1 LRYRGVI
8 LQRQLKMKHASI
20 LILTLAAAAA
30 SAQEQAIS
38 LTIAAGKVGEVC
50 MPLQAGDTLAWRFE
64 SSAAADFN
72 LHDHVG
78 AKVNLPVQRRA
89 VKREQRQ
96 HKVERSNEWCLMWTA
111 PLAQG
116 ITVTGSWR
124 VRKGA
129 AR

>member
-1 LRYRGVI
+1 
-8 LQRQLKMKHASI
+8 MKHVCSM
-20 LILTLAAAAA
+20 TLALAATVA
-30 SAQEQAIS
+30 SAQDQAIS

-78 AKVNLPVQRRA
+78 TKVNLPVQRKA

-96 HKVERSNEWCLMWTA
+96 HRVERSNEWCLMWTA
-111 PLAQG
+111 PRAEG
-116 ITVTGSWR
+116 ITITGSWK
-124 VRKGA
+124 VSKGA
-129 AR
+129 AK